1 MVNGSML
8 SRVTKVKAGA
18 GLLALLISSA
28 CSPATMGMNR
38 MAAALSDTAAA
49 YGRDD
54 DPELVRTGAPA
65 TLKMVEMM
73 LDTNPEH
80 AGLLLTACSGFA
92 QYSYAFLQVDSELVA
107 NTDARGAAALRE
119 RAVRMYRRARGYCVR
134 ELGTRRPPLRAALE
148 REHARVASLLTST
161 TKADVPALFWTA
173 ASWAGELST
182 IDNPLLRIGEIAT
195 VRALFT
201 RALELDESWG
211 GGTIHEAMIAVEGLP
226 ALVGGSP
233 VRAREHF
240 QRAVA
245 LSGGHSAFAY
255 VTLASSVSAPAR
267 DRAEFERSLKQALAI
282 DVTKKPELRLANLVA
297 QKRARFLLAN
307 TDRMLK

>member
-1 MVNGSML
+1 
-8 SRVTKVKAGA
+8 
-18 GLLALLISSA
+18 
-28 CSPATMGMNR
+28 MGMNR

-54 DPELVRTGAPA
+54 DPEFVRSGAPS

-80 AGLLLTACSGFA
+80 AGLLITACSGFA
-92 QYSYAFLQVDSELVA
+92 QYSYAFLQVDSEILA
-107 NTDARGAAALRE
+107 ASDARAAAVLRE
-119 RAVRMYRRARGYCVR
+119 RAVRMYVRARGYCVR
-134 ELGTRRPPLRAALE
+134 ELGTRRPPLRDALE
-148 REHARVASLLTST
+148 KDPKGVPSLLST
-161 TKADVPALFWTA
+161 ATKADVPALFWA
-173 ASWAGELST
+173 AAAWAGELST
-182 IDNPLLRIGEIAT
+182 VDNPLLRIGEVAT

-211 GGTIHEAMIAVEGLP
+211 NGAIHEAMIAVEGLP
-226 ALVGGSP
+226 AVVGGSP

-240 QRAVA
+240 QRAVS
-245 LSGGHSAFAY
+245 LSGGYSAFAY
-255 VTLASSVSAPAR
+255 VTLASSVSAPAK

-307 TDRMLK
+307 AERLLK